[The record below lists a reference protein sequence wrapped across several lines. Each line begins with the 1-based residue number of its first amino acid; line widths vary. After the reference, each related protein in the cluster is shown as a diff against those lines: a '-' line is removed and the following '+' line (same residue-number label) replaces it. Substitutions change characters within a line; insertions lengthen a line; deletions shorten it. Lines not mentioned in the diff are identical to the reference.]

1 MQLIFIDETR
11 MEQVCA
17 FLFSCFLFVSPL
29 AVLTKNTVVTRRFIK
44 ETQWF
49 INTGVYKGVH
59 SVLVMYEADCF
70 EYSFGLQRWPCGIT
84 ERDGG
89 GNRTRILVVGS
100 AWTSWYLSFL
110 ARRGSRWKQHSAV

>member
-17 FLFSCFLFVSPL
+17 FLFPCFLFVSPL

-49 INTGVYKGVH
+49 INTEVYKGVH

-70 EYSFGLQRWPCGIT
+70 EYSFGLQRWPHGIA
-84 ERDGG
+84 EGD
-89 GNRTRILVVGS
+89 
-100 AWTSWYLSFL
+100 
-110 ARRGSRWKQHSAV
+110 